1 MHNDCLKFSLVQ
13 ARKLHVYYVLDS
25 QKISRNASRDRD
37 SDTVRRTFVWEY
49 WFGCCSDK
57 FVSRVD
63 ADKILSLFLSF
74 SLSWHWTDVL
84 TNIKM
89 KLSREVRAYLAAIRT
104 IRDLQRANN
113 LWQEILVFHVKLL
126 INQGI
131 YASTSYRTSFVQR
144 GLRVSTSEWLATTST
159 KAIAMSVLNVV
170 LMNNMLQASKL
181 VI

>member
-1 MHNDCLKFSLVQ
+1 MYAMFST
-13 ARKLHVYYVLDS
+13 RK
-25 QKISRNASRDRD
+25 KSREMRRATGTQIRFGGHSCGNTGSAVALTSSFRAS
-37 SDTVRRTFVWEY
+37 
-49 WFGCCSDK
+49 
-57 FVSRVD
+57 VD

-144 GLRVSTSEWLATTST
+144 GLRVNTLEWLAITST